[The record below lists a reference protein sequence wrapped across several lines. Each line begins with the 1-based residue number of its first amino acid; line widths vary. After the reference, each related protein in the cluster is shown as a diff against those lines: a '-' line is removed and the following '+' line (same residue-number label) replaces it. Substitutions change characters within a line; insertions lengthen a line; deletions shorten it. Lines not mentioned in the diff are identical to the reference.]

1 MRSLRIYKI
10 DTQSPIH
17 SDICFL
23 KNQII
28 RKIKKSKQ
36 SNYKNGVDFL
46 LGMRGQWALS
56 TFFLGS

>member
-1 MRSLRIYKI
+1 MKSLRIYKI

-36 SNYKNGVDFL
+36 SNYKNGLDFL
-46 LGMRGQWALS
+46 LGRRGSEHSVLS
-56 TFFLGS
+56 F

>member
-1 MRSLRIYKI
+1 MKSLRIYKI
-10 DTQSPIH
+10 DTESPIH

-46 LGMRGQWALS
+46 LGMRGQ
-56 TFFLGS
+56 